1 MIENAPSLSAV
12 AVPKEEDPLNRVTVE
27 PASAVPV
34 IVGVE
39 LSVVADAVVND
50 VGAPGAVVSITNA
63 LFAPKEPDAPGD
75 DNVRVASWP
84 TTSFIVPLFNKSAE
98 VLVKSRSLD
107 VSPDCT
113 V

>member
-39 LSVVADAVVND
+39 SSVVAAAVVND
-50 VGAPGAVVSITNA
+50 VGTFGAVVSIINA

-75 DNVRVASWP
+75 AKVRVALFP
-84 TTSFIVPLFNKSAE
+84 AASFIVPLFNASAE
-98 VLVKSRSLD
+98 VPVKSRSLE